1 MRHLSAERLAAVA
14 DEQPTN
20 DEAAHL
26 AQCAHCGA
34 ERDAYRLLVAGAALE
49 RDRTVAPLSSW
60 GAISAR
66 LRAEGIVR
74 TPENAT
80 TSSAA
85 SDVAPV
91 LPFARTN
98 ATDAS
103 GVKPV
108 TVPTTPEVATPVLPM
123 RRRVMPVWAMRAAAG
138 LALVA
143 GGVLAGRESVTR
155 RFADAS
161 GPTIRP
167 ERPPVGPFT
176 AVSNS
181 PVSNSPDFFRS
192 TEEARLAMLQAE
204 ATYQA
209 AMRYLAVNDSTLRPP
224 IADPVEAYR
233 TRLAKLDDAVEETRR
248 ALKLAPTNPALNDY
262 YLTSV
267 SARET
272 TLRQIDDALPVNE
285 RVTRF

>member
-34 ERDAYRLLVAGAALE
+34 ERDAHRLLVAGAALE
-49 RDRTVAPLSSW
+49 RDRTIAPLSDW

-74 TPENAT
+74 TPENT
-80 TSSAA
+80 MTSSAG
-85 SDVAPV
+85 SELAPV
-91 LPFARTN
+91 LPFSRTI
-98 ATDAS
+98 ATDAARAR
-103 GVKPV
+103 PV
-108 TVPTTPEVATPVLPM
+108 AVPMTPEVATPVPAP
-123 RRRVMPVWAMRAAAG
+123 RRRMMPAWAMRAAAG

-143 GGVLAGRESVTR
+143 GGALAGRMTS
-155 RFADAS
+155 S
-161 GPTIRP
+161 P
-167 ERPPVGPFT
+167 PPVIIAQAPGATLENGPRPGGI
-176 AVSNS
+176 VS
-181 PVSNSPDFFRS
+181 PVSSSPDFIQS
-192 TEEARLAMLQAE
+192 TAQARALMLQAE
-204 ATYQA
+204 ATYVA
-209 AMRYLAVNDSTLRPP
+209 AMRYLQENDSTLRPP

-233 TRLAKLDDAVEETRR
+233 ARLAKLDDAVEETRR
-248 ALKLAPTNPALNDY
+248 ALRLAPTNPALNDY